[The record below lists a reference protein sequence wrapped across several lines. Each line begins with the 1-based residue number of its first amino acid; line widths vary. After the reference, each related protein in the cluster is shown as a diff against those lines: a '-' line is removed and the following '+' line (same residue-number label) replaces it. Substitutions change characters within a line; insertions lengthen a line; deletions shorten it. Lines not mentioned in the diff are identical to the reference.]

1 MPRITGGTVVK
12 LLIFSLLV
20 GFLLTWLNVG
30 PQDVFQYGI
39 ENAEKI
45 FNWAVDLFGNAL
57 TYILLGAVVVL
68 PIWLVFYL
76 LRFARGKR

>member
-76 LRFARGKR
+76 LRAARGKR

>member
-1 MPRITGGTVVK
+1 MPTSGGGTVVK

-20 GFLLTWLNVG
+20 GIVLAWLNVG

-39 ENAEKI
+39 ENATKI
-45 FNWAVDLFGNAL
+45 FNWAVDLFGSAL

-76 LRFARGKR
+76 LRVFRGKR

>member
-1 MPRITGGTVVK
+1 MPTSGGGTVVK

-20 GFLLTWLNVG
+20 GIVLAWLNVG

-39 ENAEKI
+39 ENATKI

-76 LRFARGKR
+76 LRVFRGKR

>member
-1 MPRITGGTVVK
+1 MPRISGGTVVK

-20 GFLLTWLNVG
+20 GLVLAGLNVG

-39 ENAEKI
+39 DNVEKI
-45 FNWAVDLFGNAL
+45 FNWAVDLFGKAF
-57 TYILLGAVVVL
+57 TYILLGAVVVI

-76 LRFARGKR
+76 LRMVRGKS

>member
-1 MPRITGGTVVK
+1 MPRITGSTIIK

-20 GFLLTWLNVG
+20 GLILAWLNVG

-45 FNWAVDLFGNAL
+45 FNWAVDLFGSAL
-57 TYILLGAVVVL
+57 TYILLGAVVVI

-76 LRFARGKR
+76 LRALRGKR